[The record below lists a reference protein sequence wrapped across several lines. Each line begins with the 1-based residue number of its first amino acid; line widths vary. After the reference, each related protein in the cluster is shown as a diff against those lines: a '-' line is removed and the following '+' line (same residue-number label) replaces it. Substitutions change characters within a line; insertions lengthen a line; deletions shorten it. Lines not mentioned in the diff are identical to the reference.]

1 MLFSYLIAAMVGGAG
16 VLAAW
21 AWQASHDRE
30 VHVAALR
37 ARAAQQARQDSPAL
51 APGAVVGKIT
61 RLTSRAWGGHLAAG
75 RPGRPGQPDRRI
87 GRAGGDHLQQRRP
100 GYAPAARGFHR
111 GLPRRRVPLVRQA
124 GALAANPRNAAGR
137 QGAARTAPTAA
148 RQSFCICTPRR
159 R

>member
-1 MLFSYLIAAMVGGAG
+1 MLGPAGWGSLAGVLFSYLIAAMVGGAG

-61 RLTSRAWGGHLAAG
+61 RLTSR
-75 RPGRPGQPDRRI
+75 P
-87 GRAGGDHLQQRRP
+87 
-100 GYAPAARGFHR
+100 
-111 GLPRRRVPLVRQA
+111 
-124 GALAANPRNAAGR
+124 
-137 QGAARTAPTAA
+137 GAATWRSATRLPWAT
-148 RQSFCICTPRR
+148 
-159 R
+159 